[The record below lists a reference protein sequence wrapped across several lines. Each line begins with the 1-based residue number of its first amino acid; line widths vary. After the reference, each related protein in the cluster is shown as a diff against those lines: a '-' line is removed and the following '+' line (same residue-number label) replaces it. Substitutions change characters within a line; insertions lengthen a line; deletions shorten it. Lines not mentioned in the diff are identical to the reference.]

1 MHRIILLA
9 VTGALAAISAGALAA
24 TREASPIVVG
34 YVFPQNRA
42 LEHREIDARR
52 LNRIN
57 YAFANIQD
65 GKMVTGFAEDAKNF
79 ALLQELKRQNPSL
92 QVLVSVGGW
101 LWSTNFSEVSLT
113 PDSRKI
119 FIQSVMEFLQQF
131 GLNGLD
137 VDWEYPGMTGAGH
150 PFREQDKENFTRLLR
165 ELRQQFDRETKRTH
179 RKLYLSIAAGA
190 SAEYLDHVE
199 MRKVQRYVDTVNL
212 MAYDYYEPGSDKTTG
227 HHAPLFSSDADPK
240 RISGDGSVKAME
252 RAGVPAAKIL
262 LGVPFYGHLWCEVDD
277 VNNGLFRQGAKASE
291 GYASYA
297 VITTTMLGHGF
308 TRYWDPIASVPYL
321 YSPDKKLFVSYEDG
335 QSLAVKCNYVLT
347 RKLGGVMFWDYA
359 GDPSGTL
366 LKTIDQSLHD
376 EAADRGSER

>member
-9 VTGALAAISAGALAA
+9 LTGALATISAGAFAA
-24 TREASPIVVG
+24 TRAASPIVVG
-34 YVFPQNRA
+34 YVFSQNRA
-42 LEHREIDARR
+42 LEHGEIDARR

-65 GKMVTGFAEDAKNF
+65 GQMVTGFAEDAKNF

-113 PDSRKI
+113 PDSRKV
-119 FIQSVMEFLQQF
+119 FVQSVIEFLQQF
-131 GLNGLD
+131 ELDGLD

-150 PFREQDKENFTRLLR
+150 PFREQDKENFTRLLK
-165 ELRQQFDRETKRTH
+165 ELRQRFDRETKRTH

-190 SAEYLDHVE
+190 SVEYLDHVE
-199 MRKVQRYVDTVNL
+199 MRKVQRYVDTINL

-227 HHAPLFSSDADPK
+227 HHAPLFRSDADPK

-262 LGVPFYGHLWCEVDD
+262 LGVPFYGHVWSEVDD
-277 VNNGLFRQGAKASE
+277 VNHGLFRQGAKASA

-335 QSLAVKCNYVLT
+335 QSLAVKCKYVLT

-376 EAADRGSER
+376 EGADRGSEQ

>member
-9 VTGALAAISAGALAA
+9 LAGALATISAGAFAA
-24 TREASPIVVG
+24 TKAASPIVVG
-34 YVFPQNRA
+34 YVFTRNTA
-42 LEHREIDARR
+42 LEPGEVDARR
-52 LNRIN
+52 LDRIN

-65 GKMVTGFAEDAKNF
+65 GRMVTGSPQDAKNF
-79 ALLQELKRQNPSL
+79 ASLRELKRQNPSL

-113 PDSRKI
+113 PGSRNV
-119 FIQSVMEFLQQF
+119 FVQSVIEFLQQF
-131 GLNGLD
+131 ELDGLD

-150 PFREQDKENFTRLLR
+150 SFREQDKENFTKLLR
-165 ELRQQFDRETKRTH
+165 ELRQRFDRETKRTH

-199 MRKVQRYVDTVNL
+199 MGKVQRYVDTINL
-212 MAYDYYEPGSDKTTG
+212 MAYDYYEPDSDKTTG

-252 RAGVPAAKIL
+252 RAGVPAGKIL
-262 LGVPFYGHLWCEVDD
+262 LGVPFYGHVWSEVDD
-277 VNNGLFRQGAKASE
+277 GNHGLFRQGAKPSE

-297 VITTTMLGHGF
+297 AITTTMLDHGF
-308 TRYWDPIASVPYL
+308 TRYWDPIASAPSL
-321 YSPDKKLFVSYEDG
+321 YSPDKKMFVSYEDV
-335 QSLAVKCNYVLT
+335 QSLAAKCKYVLT

-376 EAADRGSER
+376 AGADRGSK